1 MRGYKKLDWII
12 LAIITFFLNAAG
24 LLHGQCTLICN
35 NNVSISADSTCSLR
49 ITAAMIL
56 NETNPAIC
64 SPSAPS
70 DYEVTVM
77 LGPNGQVFPGSP
89 FVGRAYLNQL
99 LYARIRHIPSGNIC
113 VGTFRVVSLG
123 SPLIVCPRDTTIL
136 CGTPTD
142 TSKLG
147 KATTLECNTHTISFE
162 DKYENR
168 VNACSDTLVGVI
180 NRTWTITLAN
190 GQKNSCVQVIKIKR
204 PSVAGITFPANRDNV
219 SGRRGVSCV
228 TPNVTPDSTGWPQLN
243 GFNITPTNI
252 CGISLSFKDQTIN
265 GCNPTYTL
273 LRNWTAVDG
282 CTNAIRT
289 FQQVIQLIDTIKPRL
304 TCISDTLVA
313 FTSSSTQCGA
323 TVTVP
328 PIALTDSCAAN
339 NQLRVVIMSNFG
351 VINGNGGQLTGVTPG
366 VHTIMYMVSDPCGNT
381 SICNR
386 VVRVIDNTPP
396 VLVCPSSIQ
405 VSLTLTGEAQVDPTS
420 FYLQASDLCCTNL
433 TFKLQK
439 MQASPLPFSDSL
451 KYFCAE
457 ILTNNMATL
466 EVTDCYGNK
475 NFCMVEVDV
484 VDKLPRTII
493 CPDTVRLLNP
503 AFIADTSVVRAPRVN
518 GTCNLFQLAYEDD
531 RNLGCGS
538 GTGIIKRDWTVYYG
552 GFDTTTC
559 PTQVII
565 VSDTTL
571 LRATFP
577 PNYSQ
582 TNCTNLA
589 SLRPDSLPLIYRR
602 PTVINPAFKGIVITH
617 NDVVNYNVSGACI
630 QISRTWTITDTC
642 VYEAGGPIG
651 PANGRIVST
660 QLIRVFDN
668 TPPSFIC
675 PSEGLVIYL
684 DPDSCNTTIRL
695 PVPTN
700 IQECLPDLVTISVS
714 GDFGNSLNISRIPA
728 GIYNVT
734 YRVTDVCGNFGTC
747 DATFAIIENTPPD
760 LFCSNIVSRSLAA
773 NGQAIV
779 NAREFID
786 TVRTVDNCTAKDSI
800 RYRIGARPT
809 PGFTGPPPNASLTFA
824 CDDVGD
830 NPLTVWA
837 VDIAGNYERCDV
849 IVRIN
854 DPQAVCGGGFTVAGA
869 IKLENGS
876 GVPTVKVEEM
886 KNHSGESMT
895 DNKGIY
901 SLSNLLPGGN
911 YEVMPGKGGSY
922 TDGVTTLDLILV
934 NRHLTGSKALESPY
948 KIIAADVDRNGRI
961 SVRDIIQLQRLIL
974 NITNTF
980 PENKPWRFV
989 PKSFQFPN
997 PKDPFAAPFPESKAV
1012 SNLFGDMMDGDF
1024 VAIKVGDVNNSIIPE
1039 NGISPRSQETSRVL
1053 SLPQWKLQPGER
1065 VWLPI
1070 HFEDRDLWWG
1080 GQFALQFNPEF
1091 IKIHGFSG
1099 AENLNM
1105 VNKPISDHVWAVSW
1119 YVDHLKKSEA
1129 GEVLGFIEVEAL
1141 RKTNLSDA
1149 LFVKQN
1155 IFDSEAYLSTQSID
1169 SVVVAPLTIQYASP
1183 NAATNSGLR
1192 LWPNPFKDW
1201 VTFQLPPAS
1210 GEKGI
1215 LDIYDVQGRKIW
1227 TKSWDLHKGDAT
1239 LFTLQATELPHAGIY
1254 IYKYSDGFG
1263 QYTGNLMLLK

>member
-12 LAIITFFLNAAG
+12 IAIITFFLNSPD

-35 NNVSISADSTCSLR
+35 NNVSISADSTCNLR

-56 NETNPAIC
+56 SETNPAIC
-64 SPSAPS
+64 TPSAAS
-70 DYEVTVM
+70 DYDVTVM

-113 VGTFRVVSLG
+113 VGSFRVVSLG
-123 SPLIVCPRDTTIL
+123 SPLIICPRDTTVF

-142 TSKLG
+142 TARLG
-147 KATTLECNTHTISFE
+147 RATSLECNTYSISYE

-168 VNACSDTLVGVI
+168 INACADTLVGII
-180 NRTWTITLAN
+180 NRTWTITLSN
-190 GQKNSCVQVIKIKR
+190 GLKNTCVQKIKIRR
-204 PSVAGITFPANRDNV
+204 PSVSSLVFPANRDNV
-219 SGRRGVSCV
+219 AGRRGVSCV
-228 TPNVTPDSTGWPQLN
+228 TPNVTPDSTGWPKLN
-243 GFNITPTNI
+243 GFNIIPSNI
-252 CGISLSFKDQTIN
+252 CGISLTYNDQTIN
-265 GCNPTYTL
+265 GCAPTYTL
-273 LRNWTAVDG
+273 IRNWTAVDG

-289 FQQVIQLIDTIKPRL
+289 FQQVIQVIDTIKPRL
-304 TCISDTLVA
+304 TCIADTLIA
-313 FTSSSTQCGA
+313 YTSSSTQCGA
-323 TVTVP
+323 TVIIP
-328 PIALTDSCAAN
+328 AISFIDSCAAN
-339 NQLRVVIMSNFG
+339 NQVRVVIMSNFG
-351 VINGNGGQLTGVTPG
+351 VINGNGGQLTGVPPG
-366 VHTIMYMVSDPCGNT
+366 FHTIMYMVSDPCGNT
-381 SICNR
+381 SQCSRI
-386 VVRVIDNTPP
+386 VRVIDNTPP

-405 VSLTLTGEAQVDPTS
+405 VSLTLTGEAQIDPSS
-420 FYLQASDLCCTNL
+420 FYLQATDLCCPIL
-433 TFKLQK
+433 TYKLQK
-439 MQASPLPFSDSL
+439 MRASPLPFSDSL
-451 KYFCAE
+451 KYYCAE

-466 EVTDCYGNK
+466 KVTDCYGNS

-484 VDKLPRTII
+484 VDKLPRTIT
-493 CPDTVRLLNP
+493 CPDTARIGNP
-503 AFIADTSVVRAPRVN
+503 AFLADTSRVGAPRVN
-518 GTCNLFQLAYEDD
+518 GTCNLFQLEYEDD
-531 RNLGCGS
+531 RNLGCGG
-538 GTGIIKRDWTVYYG
+538 GTGLIRREWTVYYG
-552 GFDTTTC
+552 GIDTFNCPAQIIILNDTT
-559 PTQVII
+559 Q
-565 VSDTTL
+565 

-577 PNYSQ
+577 PTYTQ
-582 TNCTNLA
+582 TNCTNLV
-589 SLRPDSLPLIYRR
+589 SLSPDSLPSLYRR
-602 PTVINPAFKGIVITH
+602 PSVINPLYKGIVITH

-642 VYEAGGPIG
+642 VYEVGDPVGPL
-651 PANGRIVST
+651 NGRIVGT

-668 TPPSFIC
+668 TPPTFIC

-695 PVPTN
+695 PIPTN
-700 IQECLPDLVTISVS
+700 IQECLPDQVTISVS

-728 GIYNVT
+728 GIYNVR
-734 YRVTDVCGNFGTC
+734 YRVADVCGNFGTC

-760 LFCSNIVSRSLAA
+760 LFCNNIVSRSLPA
-773 NGQAIV
+773 NGTRVV
-779 NAREFID
+779 NAIEFN
-786 TVRTVDNCTAKDSI
+786 TGTTVDNCTTTDSI
-800 RYRIGARPT
+800 RWRIGARPT

-824 CDDVGD
+824 CDDIGD

-854 DPQAVCGGGFTVAGA
+854 DPLAVCGSGVTVAGA

-886 KNHSGESMT
+886 KNHSGESIT
-895 DNKGIY
+895 DNKGTY
-901 SLSNLLPGGN
+901 SLGNLVPGGT
-911 YEVMPGKGGSY
+911 YEFMPGKTGNY
-922 TDGVTTLDLILV
+922 NDGVTTLDLILV

-948 KIIAADVDRNGRI
+948 KIIAADIDGNGRI
-961 SVRDIIQLQRLIL
+961 SVRDILQLQRLIL

-980 PENKPWRFV
+980 PENKPWRFI

-997 PKDPFAAPFPESKAV
+997 PKDPFATPFPESKSV
-1012 SNLFGDMMDGDF
+1012 SNLFSDMNDGDF

-1039 NGISPRSQETSRVL
+1039 NGVSPRSQESSRVFL
-1053 SLPQWKLQPGER
+1053 LPQWKLQPGER

-1070 HFEDRDLWWG
+1070 HFESSDLWWG
-1080 GQFALQFNPEF
+1080 GQFALQFNPEL

-1099 AENLNM
+1099 ADNLNV
-1105 VNKPISDHVWAVSW
+1105 VNKPMSENKWAFSW
-1119 YVDHLKKSEA
+1119 YTDDLKKSEA

-1149 LFVKQN
+1149 LTLN
-1155 IFDSEAYLSTQSID
+1155 NNLFDSEAYLSTQNID

-1210 GEKGI
+1210 GSQGI

-1227 TKSWDLHKGDAT
+1227 TKSWQLNKGDAQV
-1239 LFTLQATELPHAGIY
+1239 FTLQATDLPHAGIY

-1263 QYTGNLMLLK
+1263 QYTGNLILQR